1 MIRRAY
7 KKAFTLLEVNLA
19 VFVMATGVLSMC
31 ALYSLGFRENR
42 QSVEDVAG
50 VSYAET
56 YLAPLVQGL
65 SATNMPWSSWIKIG
79 DEPSSDTMSSSSST
93 SSSPPDFADGVWPAR
108 GWAEYIENIQDR
120 RQVRFRV
127 RSNPRATADD
137 VWGRTNAQT
146 VSPYKGSKPSI
157 PNDFHYALVVTRRG
171 TIIQLSFRS
180 SRRRDSLFAQPTYV
194 AEIRFQGDSE
204 K

>member
-1 MIRRAY
+1 MFQRAY

-31 ALYSLGFRENR
+31 ALYSFGFRENR

-65 SATNMPWSSWIKIG
+65 SATNMPWSAWVEIG
-79 DEPSSDTMSSSSST
+79 EEPSSTTMSSH
-93 SSSPPDFADGVWPAR
+93 DVADGVWPAR

-120 RQVRFRV
+120 SQVRFRV

-171 TIIQLSFRS
+171 TIIHLSFRS
-180 SRRRDSLFAQPTYV
+180 SRRRDSLFSQPTYV